1 MTDARGRPAGAGWGH
16 AFHRLVR
23 RPHAQR
29 LAGLFRG
36 LAQPAL
42 SRDVHRLLAGSYRI
56 SLAVDEGGRV
66 VGFAQAI
73 SDGVLTACIP
83 LLEVLPEHQG
93 RGLGTALM
101 RHLLEQLGHL
111 YAVDLSCDD
120 DVVPFYERLGMRR
133 ANAMYLRNYARQGGV
148 PEERR

>member
-1 MTDARGRPAGAGWGH
+1 M
-16 AFHRLVR
+16 
-23 RPHAQR
+23 
-29 LAGLFRG
+29 
-36 LAQPAL
+36 
-42 SRDVHRLLAGSYRI
+42 
-56 SLAVDEGGRV
+56 DEGGRV

-133 ANAMYLRNYARQGGV
+133 ANAMYLRNYARQNGAS
-148 PEERR
+148 EESR